1 MKWREIGPNLRELW
15 HRPAGPMNWKNP
27 IRVFAILGWL
37 VVQVFVLL
45 GWAGWRV
52 FQGLMLLGWAVFRG
66 GQFVLGLPPLL
77 LFFFA
82 GLWYAVWSFVRRPF
96 PSFAEAPILALVQY
110 HTPDVFT
117 TMLVWYYLSPLVAV
131 MLCGVISVTVWKVW
145 LEGRRRDF
153 APFAKLPP
161 WPLSADQETPAIVIG
176 EVHHPIEAREIFSPS
191 WLTIPERGL
200 YTGVAIFGA
209 VGSGKTS
216 ACMNPFARQLLGW
229 QAHNPHMRA
238 AALILEVKGDFCH
251 DIRQILVE
259 AGRGEDYIEIGMN
272 SHSQWNPLSAWWLDS
287 YSLAYTVS
295 SLLNQ
300 LFGKGKE
307 PFWQQA
313 YTNLVRWII
322 ELHRVFPQR
331 WVTLQQV
338 YRCAIEPELFASKI
352 EAAQKLSDDLN
363 TGTIFVE
370 SDALVPQLTHLEQWN
385 WTRTPGRQQHQAVH
399 TRPLKAKLEELNIT
413 HEIVWQAG
421 PGKDTR
427 ERVEAINRWFVHDWQ
442 NLDNKI
448 KSSIVEGVSVFLSMF
463 DMPDVARVFCPAAPY
478 TTDDPQAIIL
488 QAQIKRLKA
497 EKEAAAAK
505 AAEPQPQ
512 PEAEPQPEGEAEAE
526 ARSRPEAEPQPEG
539 EPEAEAAEPVKA
551 AQPEAEPQPEGEA
564 EAEAAE
570 PQPQP
575 ETDDKTPK
583 AAEIRYTWGGQPKT
597 RAAEPEPV
605 KAAQPEP
612 EPETKPDDKT
622 TQEAKPKPDKAKEA
636 PWIITEAETDD
647 KTPQTPDPSTESNQP
662 PTQEEAAITRHL
674 PPIYQLIEQGK
685 VLALNM
691 PAGINPALSRA
702 VGVMLKNAWLQAL
715 LMRPAQM
722 KANPGS
728 YFRPAVFICDEYQ
741 AFASVGEEDPS
752 GDEKSFALTRQC
764 RCIPIVATQS
774 ISSLRAVLGSSE
786 AWRSLLQTLR
796 TRIFLSLSD
805 DASAKIASELCGQV
819 AKIKES
825 YTISETSKRS
835 EVSPLSGRAGGG
847 GGSMGATKSFREQR
861 EAVFHPRDFALLSN
875 CQAICL
881 PYDGAQS
888 LEPRRVYLKPHYLPA
903 EHSYWR
909 AKEAGKI

>member
-1 MKWREIGPNLRELW
+1 MKWREIGSYLTELW

-27 IRVFAILGWL
+27 IRVFAVAGWL
-37 VVQVFVLL
+37 VLQGLVLL

-52 FQGLMLLGWAVFRG
+52 FQGLMLLGWAVFRA
-66 GQFVLGLPPLL
+66 GQFVVALPALV

-96 PSFAEAPILALVQY
+96 PSLDENPLLALVNY
-110 HTPDVFT
+110 HTPNFFDW
-117 TMLVWYYLSPLVAV
+117 LVLWYYVSPFVAV
-131 MLCGVISVTVWKVW
+131 MLSGLIAVTVWKVW

-161 WPLSADQETPAIVIG
+161 WPLDPKQKAPAIVIG
-176 EVHHPIEAREIFSPS
+176 EVHHPVEAREIFSPS

-229 QAHNPHMRA
+229 QAGSPQMRA
-238 AALILEVKGDFCH
+238 AALVLEVKGDFCH
-251 DIRQILVE
+251 DIRQILVD
-259 AGRGEDYIEIGMN
+259 AGRGQDYIELGMDAR
-272 SHSQWNPLSAWWLDS
+272 SQWNPLSAWWLDS

-322 ELHRVFPQR
+322 ELHRVFPER

-338 YRCAIEPELFASKI
+338 YRCAIDPELFAAKI
-352 EAAQKLSDDLN
+352 EEAEKLSDDLN
-363 TGTIFVE
+363 TGTVFVS
-370 SDALVPQLTHLEQWN
+370 SDLVGSNKMALAEWVWERAGNPKEQ
-385 WTRTPGRQQHQAVH
+385 QAVYS
-399 TRPLKAKLEELNIT
+399 RALKEKLDKLKIT
-413 HEIVWQAG
+413 YEIVWEPG
-421 PGKDTR
+421 PGEDTR
-427 ERVEAINRWFVHDWQ
+427 ERVEAVKRWFVLDWQ
-442 NLDNKI
+442 TLDNKI
-448 KSSIVEGVSVFLSMF
+448 KSSIVEGVSVFLAMF
-463 DMPDVARVFCPAAPY
+463 DMPDVAKVFCPAAPHI
-478 TTDDPQAIIL
+478 TDDPQAIIL

-497 EKEAAAAK
+497 EKDAAADKAGAAK
-505 AAEPQPQ
+505 PDADEAGAENAGAKKPQ
-512 PEAEPQPEGEAEAE
+512 
-526 ARSRPEAEPQPEG
+526 
-539 EPEAEAAEPVKA
+539 
-551 AQPEAEPQPEGEA
+551 
-564 EAEAAE
+564 
-570 PQPQP
+570 
-575 ETDDKTPK
+575 
-583 AAEIRYTWGGQPKT
+583 AAEIRYTCEGVTKKAQKPKT
-597 RAAEPEPV
+597 AKKPEPV
-605 KAAQPEP
+605 KAAWVVTEA
-612 EPETKPDDKT
+612 EPDDKT
-622 TQEAKPKPDKAKEA
+622 
-636 PWIITEAETDD
+636 
-647 KTPQTPDPSTESNQP
+647 PDPAAESDQAEGTAP
-662 PTQEEAAITRHL
+662 ISRHL
-674 PPIYQLIEQGK
+674 PPIYELIEQGK

-691 PAGINPALSRA
+691 TAGINPALARA

-715 LMRPAQM
+715 LMRPAKM

-741 AFASVGEEDPS
+741 AFASVGEDDPS

-881 PYDGAQS
+881 PYDEAQS

-909 AKEAGKI
+909 AKEVGQI

>member
-1 MKWREIGPNLRELW
+1 M
-15 HRPAGPMNWKNP
+15 
-27 IRVFAILGWL
+27 
-37 VVQVFVLL
+37 
-45 GWAGWRV
+45 
-52 FQGLMLLGWAVFRG
+52 
-66 GQFVLGLPPLL
+66 
-77 LFFFA
+77 
-82 GLWYAVWSFVRRPF
+82 WSFVQRPF
-96 PSFAEAPILALVQY
+96 PSLDENPVLALVHY
-110 HTPDVFT
+110 HTPNFFDW
-117 TMLVWYYLSPLVAV
+117 LVLWYYVSPFVAV
-131 MLCGVISVTVWKVW
+131 MLSGLITVTVWKVW

-161 WPLSADQETPAIVIG
+161 WPLDPKQKAPAIVIG
-176 EVHHPIEAREIFSPS
+176 EVHHPVEAREIFSPS

-229 QAHNPHMRA
+229 QAGDPQMRA
-238 AALILEVKGDFCH
+238 AALVLEVKGDFCH

-259 AGRGEDYIEIGMN
+259 SGRGQDYIELGMDAR
-272 SHSQWNPLSAWWLDS
+272 SQWNPLSAWWLDS

-322 ELHRVFPQR
+322 ELHRVFPER

-338 YRCAIEPELFASKI
+338 YRCAIDPELFAAKI
-352 EAAQKLSDDLN
+352 EEAEKLSDDLN
-363 TGTIFVE
+363 QGTVFVS
-370 SDALVPQLTHLEQWN
+370 SDLVGSNKMALAEWVWERAGDPKEQ
-385 WTRTPGRQQHQAVH
+385 QAVYSR
-399 TRPLKAKLEELNIT
+399 TLKEKLDKLKIT
-413 HEIVWQAG
+413 NRIVWEPG
-421 PGKDTR
+421 PGEDTR
-427 ERVEAINRWFVHDWQ
+427 ERVEAVKRWFVHDWQ
-442 NLDNKI
+442 TLDNKI
-448 KSSIVEGVSVFLSMF
+448 KSSIVEGVSVFLAMF
-463 DMPDVARVFCPAAPY
+463 DMPDVAKVFCPAAPHIP
-478 TTDDPQAIIL
+478 DDPQAIIL
-488 QAQIKRLKA
+488 QAQLKRLKA
-497 EKEAAAAK
+497 EKDAAAAK
-505 AAEPQPQ
+505 AGAKK
-512 PEAEPQPEGEAEAE
+512 AGADMAD
-526 ARSRPEAEPQPEG
+526 
-539 EPEAEAAEPVKA
+539 AAKA
-551 AQPEAEPQPEGEA
+551 G
-564 EAEAAE
+564 
-570 PQPQP
+570 
-575 ETDDKTPK
+575 TKKPK
-583 AAEIRYTWGGQPKT
+583 AAEIKYTWGGAAKEAQKPK
-597 RAAEPEPV
+597 APKKPEPE

-612 EPETKPDDKT
+612 EPE
-622 TQEAKPKPDKAKEA
+622 KAAQPEPEPYHK
-636 PWIITEAETDD
+636 
-647 KTPQTPDPSTESNQP
+647 TPDPAAESNQAATSIP
-662 PTQEEAAITRHL
+662 PATGGAAPISQHL
-674 PPIYQLIEQGK
+674 PPLFELIEQGK

-691 PAGINPALSRA
+691 PAGINPALARA

-715 LMRPAQM
+715 LMRPAKM
-722 KANPGS
+722 KQTPGR

-741 AFASVGEEDPS
+741 AFASVGEDDPS

-888 LEPRRVYLKPHYLPA
+888 LEPRRIYLKPHYLPA

-909 AKEAGKI
+909 AKEAGQI

>member
-1 MKWREIGPNLRELW
+1 
-15 HRPAGPMNWKNP
+15 MNWKNP
-27 IRVFAILGWL
+27 IRVFAVLGWL
-37 VVQVFVLL
+37 VVQGFVLL
-45 GWAGWRV
+45 GWAGWGV
-52 FQGLMLLGWAVFRG
+52 FQGLMLLGWTVFRVV
-66 GQFVLGLPPLL
+66 QFVVALPALL
-77 LFFFA
+77 LFFF
-82 GLWYAVWSFVRRPF
+82 GGVWYAVWSFVRRPF
-96 PSFAEAPILALVQY
+96 PSLDEHPILALVQY
-110 HTPDVFT
+110 HTPDFFT
-117 TMLVWYYLSPLVAV
+117 AMVLWYYLTPFVAV

-161 WPLSADQETPAIVIG
+161 WPLSADQKAPAIVIG

-229 QAHNPHMRA
+229 QAGNPHLRA
-238 AALILEVKGDFCH
+238 AALVLEVKGDFCH

-259 AGRGEDYIEIGMN
+259 AGRGQDYIEIGMD
-272 SHSQWNPLSAWWLDS
+272 SRSQWNPLSAWWLDS

-322 ELHRVFPQR
+322 ELHRVFPDR

-338 YRCAIEPELFASKI
+338 YRCAIDPELFAAKI
-352 EAAQKLSDDLN
+352 EAAEKLSDDLN
-363 TGTIFVE
+363 TGTIFVPRKVLQ
-370 SDALVPQLTHLEQWN
+370 AQLTHLAEWD
-385 WTRTPGRQQHQAVH
+385 WTPTPGGQQQQAVH
-399 TRPLKAKLEELNIT
+399 TRPLEAKLEQLKIT
-413 HEIVWQAG
+413 HEIVWESG
-421 PGKDTR
+421 PGEDTR
-427 ERVEAINRWFVHDWQ
+427 ERVEAVKRWFVHDWQ
-442 NLDNKI
+442 ALDNKI

-463 DMPDVARVFCPAAPY
+463 DMPDVAKVFCPAAPHI
-478 TTDDPQAIIL
+478 TDDPQAIIL
-488 QAQIKRLKA
+488 QAHIKRVKA
-497 EKEAAAAK
+497 EKDAAAEKAG
-505 AAEPQPQ
+505 AAEKAE
-512 PEAEPQPEGEAEAE
+512 PEAVNKTRHSRSQSRRHS
-526 ARSRPEAEPQPEG
+526 RSRPN
-539 EPEAEAAEPVKA
+539 
-551 AQPEAEPQPEGEA
+551 
-564 EAEAAE
+564 
-570 PQPQP
+570 
-575 ETDDKTPK
+575 DKTPQ
-583 AAEIRYTWGGQPKT
+583 AAQ
-597 RAAEPEPV
+597 PEPV
-605 KAAQPEP
+605 KAAEAAWVMT
-612 EPETKPDDKT
+612 EAKPDDK
-622 TQEAKPKPDKAKEA
+622 
-636 PWIITEAETDD
+636 
-647 KTPQTPDPSTESNQP
+647 TPDPSTESNQA
-662 PTQEEAAITRHL
+662 PTEEGAAITRHL
-674 PPIYQLIEQGK
+674 PPIYELIEQGK

-691 PAGINPALSRA
+691 PAGLNPALSRA

-715 LMRPAQM
+715 LMRPAKM

-741 AFASVGEEDPS
+741 AFASVGEDDPS

-909 AKEAGKI
+909 AKEAGQI

>member
-1 MKWREIGPNLRELW
+1 MRWREIGPYLRELW
-15 HRPAGPMNWKNP
+15 QRPAGPMNWKNP
-27 IRVFAILGWL
+27 IRVFAVAGWL
-37 VVQVFVLL
+37 VVQGFVLL
-45 GWAGWRV
+45 GRAWFRLFQGFLLLAWAGFRV
-52 FQGLMLLGWAVFRG
+52 
-66 GQFVLGLPPLL
+66 GQFVAGLPPLL

-82 GLWYAVWSFVRRPF
+82 AVGWAGWSFVHRPF
-96 PSFAEAPILALVQY
+96 PPLDEHPILVLVEY
-110 HTPDVFT
+110 HTPNFFDALV
-117 TMLVWYYLSPLVAV
+117 VWYYVTPFAVV
-131 MLCGVISVTVWKVW
+131 MLTGFISVTIWRVW
-145 LEGRRRDF
+145 LEGRRSDF
-153 APFAKLPP
+153 ASFSKLPP
-161 WPLSADQETPAIVIG
+161 WPLDPKQKAPAIVIG
-176 EVHHPIEAREIFSPS
+176 EVHHPVEAREVFNPS

-229 QAHNPHMRA
+229 QAGSEQKRA
-238 AALILEVKGDFCH
+238 AALVLEVKGDFCH

-259 AGRGEDYIEIGMN
+259 AGRGQDYIELGMDAR
-272 SHSQWNPLSAWWLDS
+272 SQWNPLSAWWLDS

-322 ELHRVFPQR
+322 ELHRVFPER

-338 YRCAIEPELFASKI
+338 YRCAIDPELFAAKI
-352 EAAQKLSDDLN
+352 EEAEKLSDDLN
-363 TGTIFVE
+363 TGTVFV
-370 SDALVPQLTHLEQWN
+370 AQNIYKPQLINLAEWN
-385 WTRTPGRQQHQAVH
+385 WTNAPETKELKTIY
-399 TRPLKAKLEELNIT
+399 TRPLKEKLDALKIA
-413 HEIVWQAG
+413 HEIVWEPG
-421 PGKDTR
+421 PGEDTR
-427 ERVEAINRWFVHDWQ
+427 ERVEAVKRWFVHDWQ
-442 NLDNKI
+442 TLDNKI
-448 KSSIVEGVSVFLSMF
+448 RSSIVEGVSVFLAMF
-463 DMPDVARVFCPAAPY
+463 DMPDVAKVFCPVAPHIS
-478 TTDDPQAIIL
+478 DDPQAIIL
-488 QAQIKRLKA
+488 QAAIKRAKA
-497 EKEAAAAK
+497 EKDAK
-505 AAEPQPQ
+505 EPKQPE
-512 PEAEPQPEGEAEAE
+512 PEAEP
-526 ARSRPEAEPQPEG
+526 
-539 EPEAEAAEPVKA
+539 EPE
-551 AQPEAEPQPEGEA
+551 
-564 EAEAAE
+564 
-570 PQPQP
+570 
-575 ETDDKTPK
+575 
-583 AAEIRYTWGGQPKT
+583 
-597 RAAEPEPV
+597 
-605 KAAQPEP
+605 AQPEP
-612 EPETKPDDKT
+612 E
-622 TQEAKPKPDKAKEA
+622 AKPEPEPEAAPDGN
-636 PWIITEAETDD
+636 
-647 KTPQTPDPSTESNQP
+647 TPDPAPWELVQAVIETDSDQAA
-662 PTQEEAAITRHL
+662 AAIPPDTKQTAPITQHL
-674 PPIYQLIEQGK
+674 PPLFKLIEQGK

-691 PAGINPALSRA
+691 PAGINPALARA

-715 LMRPAQM
+715 LMRPAEM
-722 KANPGS
+722 KHSPGR

-741 AFASVGEEDPS
+741 AFASVGEDDPS

-861 EAVFHPRDFALLSN
+861 EAVFHPREFALLSN

-909 AKEAGKI
+909 AKEAGQI

>member
-27 IRVFAILGWL
+27 IRVFAVAGWL
-37 VVQVFVLL
+37 VVQGFVLL
-45 GWAGWRV
+45 GWAGFRV
-52 FQGLMLLGWAVFRG
+52 FQGFLLLGWVVFRA

-82 GLWYAVWSFVRRPF
+82 GVGWAAWSFVHRPF
-96 PSFAEAPILALVQY
+96 PSLDENPVLALVNY
-110 HTPDVFT
+110 HTPNFFDALV
-117 TMLVWYYLSPLVAV
+117 VWYYVTPFAVV
-131 MLCGVISVTVWKVW
+131 MLTGFISVTIWKVW

-153 APFAKLPP
+153 APFSKLPP
-161 WPLSADQETPAIVIG
+161 WPLDPKQKAPAIVIG
-176 EVHHPIEAREIFSPS
+176 EVHHPVEAREIFSPA

-229 QAHNPHMRA
+229 QADDEQKRA
-238 AALILEVKGDFCH
+238 AALVLEVKGDFCH

-259 AGRGEDYIEIGMN
+259 AGRGQDYIELGMDARA
-272 SHSQWNPLSAWWLDS
+272 QWNPLSAWWLDS

-322 ELHRVFPQR
+322 ELHRVFPER

-338 YRCAIEPELFASKI
+338 YRCAIDPELFAAKI
-352 EAAQKLSDDLN
+352 EAAEKLSDDLN
-363 TGTIFVE
+363 TGTVFVKE
-370 SDALVPQLTHLEQWN
+370 NVLQAQNINLAEWNWVDALDTKDDVQT
-385 WTRTPGRQQHQAVH
+385 VY
-399 TRPLKAKLEELNIT
+399 TRPLKEKLDKLKIA
-413 HEIVWQAG
+413 HRIVWEPG
-421 PGKDTR
+421 PGEDTR
-427 ERVEAINRWFVHDWQ
+427 ERVEAVKRWFVHDWQ
-442 NLDNKI
+442 TLDNKI
-448 KSSIVEGVSVFLSMF
+448 KSSIVEGVSVFLAMF
-463 DMPDVARVFCPAAPY
+463 DMPDVAKVFCPAAPHIS
-478 TTDDPQAIIL
+478 DDPQAIIL
-488 QAQIKRLKA
+488 QAAIKRAKA
-497 EKEAAAAK
+497 EKDAK
-505 AAEPQPQ
+505 EPKQ
-512 PEAEPQPEGEAEAE
+512 PEASKPNA
-526 ARSRPEAEPQPEG
+526 
-539 EPEAEAAEPVKA
+539 K
-551 AQPEAEPQPEGEA
+551 
-564 EAEAAE
+564 
-570 PQPQP
+570 
-575 ETDDKTPK
+575 KPK
-583 AAEIRYTWGGQPKT
+583 AAAEIVYTWGGKPKAT
-597 RAAEPEPV
+597 KKPEAAATEPETAEPETAK
-605 KAAQPEP
+605 KAEAQWI
-612 EPETKPDDKT
+612 K
-622 TQEAKPKPDKAKEA
+622 QEK
-636 PWIITEAETDD
+636 
-647 KTPQTPDPSTESNQP
+647 TPDPETETNQAP
-662 PTQEEAAITRHL
+662 ITPTATGGTAPITQHL
-674 PPIYQLIEQGK
+674 PPLFELIEQGK

-691 PAGINPALSRA
+691 PAGINPALARA

-715 LMRPAQM
+715 LMRPAKM
-722 KANPGS
+722 KATPGR

-909 AKEAGKI
+909 AKEAGQI

>member
-1 MKWREIGPNLRELW
+1 M
-15 HRPAGPMNWKNP
+15 
-27 IRVFAILGWL
+27 
-37 VVQVFVLL
+37 
-45 GWAGWRV
+45 
-52 FQGLMLLGWAVFRG
+52 
-66 GQFVLGLPPLL
+66 
-77 LFFFA
+77 
-82 GLWYAVWSFVRRPF
+82 WYAVWSFVRRPF
-96 PSFAEAPILALVQY
+96 PSLDEHPILALVQY
-110 HTPDVFT
+110 HTPDFFSFMV
-117 TMLVWYYLSPLVAV
+117 LWYYLSPFVAV
-131 MLCGVISVTVWKVW
+131 MLCGLISVTVWKVW

-161 WPLSADQETPAIVIG
+161 WPLSADQKAPAIVIG
-176 EVHHPIEAREIFSPS
+176 EVHHPVEAREIFSPS

-229 QAHNPHMRA
+229 QAGNPHLRA
-238 AALILEVKGDFCH
+238 AALVLEVKGDFCH

-259 AGRGEDYIEIGMN
+259 AGRGQDYIEIGMD
-272 SHSQWNPLSAWWLDS
+272 SRSQWNPLSAWWLDS

-322 ELHRVFPQR
+322 ELHRVFPER

-338 YRCAIEPELFASKI
+338 YRCAIDPELFAAKI
-352 EAAQKLSDDLN
+352 EAAEKLSDDLN
-363 TGTIFVE
+363 TGTIFVKA
-370 SDALVPQLTHLEQWN
+370 DALAPQIGQLAQWD
-385 WTRTPGRQQHQAVH
+385 WTPTPGGQQQQAVH
-399 TRPLKAKLEELNIT
+399 TRPLKAKLEELKIT
-413 HEIVWQAG
+413 HEIVWESG
-421 PGKDTR
+421 PGEDTR
-427 ERVEAINRWFVHDWQ
+427 ERVEAVKRWFVHDWQ
-442 NLDNKI
+442 ALDNKI
-448 KSSIVEGVSVFLSMF
+448 KSSIVEGVSVFLAMF
-463 DMPDVARVFCPAAPY
+463 DMPDVAKVFCPAAPHI
-478 TTDDPQAIIL
+478 TDDPQAIIL
-488 QAQIKRLKA
+488 QAQLKRLEAEKDAAAEKASAAEKA
-497 EKEAAAAK
+497 E
-505 AAEPQPQ
+505 
-512 PEAEPQPEGEAEAE
+512 PEAEP
-526 ARSRPEAEPQPEG
+526 
-539 EPEAEAAEPVKA
+539 
-551 AQPEAEPQPEGEA
+551 
-564 EAEAAE
+564 
-570 PQPQP
+570 
-575 ETDDKTPK
+575 DDKTPQ
-583 AAEIRYTWGGQPKT
+583 T
-597 RAAEPEPV
+597 AEPEPV
-605 KAAQPEP
+605 KAAEAAWVVT
-612 EPETKPDDKT
+612 EAEPDDK
-622 TQEAKPKPDKAKEA
+622 
-636 PWIITEAETDD
+636 
-647 KTPQTPDPSTESNQP
+647 TPDPSTETNQDE
-662 PTQEEAAITRHL
+662 EEAPITRHL
-674 PPIYQLIEQGK
+674 PPIYELIEQGK

-715 LMRPAQM
+715 LMRPAKM

-741 AFASVGEEDPS
+741 AFASVGEDDPS

-861 EAVFHPRDFALLSN
+861 EAVFHPRDFALLGN

-909 AKEAGKI
+909 AKEAGQI

>member
-1 MKWREIGPNLRELW
+1 M
-15 HRPAGPMNWKNP
+15 
-27 IRVFAILGWL
+27 
-37 VVQVFVLL
+37 
-45 GWAGWRV
+45 
-52 FQGLMLLGWAVFRG
+52 
-66 GQFVLGLPPLL
+66 
-77 LFFFA
+77 
-82 GLWYAVWSFVRRPF
+82 WYAVWHFVRRPF
-96 PSFAEAPILALVQY
+96 PSLDEHPILALVQY
-110 HTPDVFT
+110 HTPDFFT
-117 TMLVWYYLSPLVAV
+117 AMLWWYYLSPFVAV

-161 WPLSADQETPAIVIG
+161 WPLSPDQKAPAIVIG
-176 EVHHPIEAREIFSPS
+176 EVHHPVEAREIFSPS

-229 QAHNPHMRA
+229 QAHDPHMRA

-259 AGRGEDYIEIGMN
+259 AGRGEDYIELGLD
-272 SHSQWNPLSAWWLDS
+272 SRSQWNPLSAWWLDS

-322 ELHRVFPQR
+322 ELHRVFPDR

-338 YRCAIEPELFASKI
+338 YRCAIDPELFAAKI
-352 EAAQKLSDDLN
+352 EAAEKLSDDLN
-363 TGTIFVE
+363 TGTVFVKA
-370 SDALVPQLTHLEQWN
+370 DALAPQIGQLAQWD
-385 WTRTPGRQQHQAVH
+385 WTPTPGGQQQQHVY
-399 TRPLKAKLEELNIT
+399 TRPLKAKLDENKIEHQIAWK
-413 HEIVWQAG
+413 HG
-421 PGKDTR
+421 PGEDTR
-427 ERVEAINRWFVHDWQ
+427 ERVAAIKRWFVHDWQ
-442 NLDNKI
+442 ALDNKI

-463 DMPDVARVFCPAAPY
+463 DMPDVAKVFCPAAPAI
-478 TTDDPQAIIL
+478 TDDPQAIIL
-488 QAQIKRLKA
+488 QAQIKRVQA
-497 EKEAAAAK
+497 EKDAAAEK
-505 AAEPQPQ
+505 AGAA
-512 PEAEPQPEGEAEAE
+512 EAEP
-526 ARSRPEAEPQPEG
+526 EP
-539 EPEAEAAEPVKA
+539 
-551 AQPEAEPQPEGEA
+551 
-564 EAEAAE
+564 
-570 PQPQP
+570 
-575 ETDDKTPK
+575 DDKTPQ
-583 AAEIRYTWGGQPKT
+583 AAEIRYTWGGEPKARKKPKT
-597 RAAEPEPV
+597 AKKPETVKAAKPEPV

-612 EPETKPDDKT
+612 VKAAQPEPVKAAEAAWVVTEAEPDDK
-622 TQEAKPKPDKAKEA
+622 
-636 PWIITEAETDD
+636 
-647 KTPQTPDPSTESNQP
+647 TPDPSTESNQA
-662 PTQEEAAITRHL
+662 PTQEEAPITRHL
-674 PPIYQLIEQGK
+674 PPIYELIEQGK

-715 LMRPAQM
+715 LMRPAKM

-741 AFASVGEEDPS
+741 AFASVGEDDPS

-861 EAVFHPRDFALLSN
+861 EAVFHPRDFALLGN

-909 AKEAGKI
+909 AKEAGQI

>member
-1 MKWREIGPNLRELW
+1 MKWREVGPYLRELW
-15 HRPAGPMNWKNP
+15 QRPAGPMNWKNP
-27 IRVFAILGWL
+27 IRVFAVLGWL
-37 VVQVFVLL
+37 VVQGFVLL
-45 GWAGWRV
+45 GWVGWGV
-52 FQGLMLLGWAVFRG
+52 FQGLMLLGWTVFRVV
-66 GQFVLGLPPLL
+66 QFVLALPALL

-82 GLWYAVWSFVRRPF
+82 GVWYAVWSFVRRPF
-96 PSFAEAPILALVQY
+96 PSLDEHPILALVQY
-110 HTPDVFT
+110 HTPDFFT
-117 TMLVWYYLSPLVAV
+117 AMLLWYYLSPFVAV

-161 WPLSADQETPAIVIG
+161 WPLSADQKAPAIVIG
-176 EVHHPIEAREIFSPS
+176 EVHHPVEAREIFSPS

-229 QAHNPHMRA
+229 QAGNPHLRA
-238 AALILEVKGDFCH
+238 AALVLEVKGDFCH

-259 AGRGEDYIEIGMN
+259 AGRGQDYIEIGMD
-272 SHSQWNPLSAWWLDS
+272 SRSQWNPLSAWWLDS

-322 ELHRVFPQR
+322 ELHRVFPDR

-338 YRCAIEPELFASKI
+338 YRCAIDPELFAAKI
-352 EAAQKLSDDLN
+352 EAAEKLSDDLN
-363 TGTIFVE
+363 TGTVFIKEDVLE
-370 SDALVPQLTHLEQWN
+370 AQSQHLAEWN
-385 WTRTPGRQQHQAVH
+385 WTVAPGGQDHQAAY
-399 TRPLKAKLEELNIT
+399 TRPMKEKLEELKIT
-413 HEIVWQAG
+413 HEIVWESG
-421 PGKDTR
+421 PGEDTR
-427 ERVEAINRWFVHDWQ
+427 ERVEAVKRWFVHDWQ
-442 NLDNKI
+442 ALDNKI

-463 DMPDVARVFCPAAPY
+463 DMPDVAKVFCPAAPHI
-478 TTDDPQAIIL
+478 TDDPQAIIL
-488 QAQIKRLKA
+488 QAQLKRLKA
-497 EKEAAAAK
+497 EKDAAAEKAGAAEK
-505 AAEPQPQ
+505 AAE
-512 PEAEPQPEGEAEAE
+512 
-526 ARSRPEAEPQPEG
+526 
-539 EPEAEAAEPVKA
+539 AAWVV
-551 AQPEAEPQPEGEA
+551 
-564 EAEAAE
+564 
-570 PQPQP
+570 
-575 ETDDKTPK
+575 T
-583 AAEIRYTWGGQPKT
+583 
-597 RAAEPEPV
+597 EPEP
-605 KAAQPEP
+605 
-612 EPETKPDDKT
+612 DDN
-622 TQEAKPKPDKAKEA
+622 
-636 PWIITEAETDD
+636 
-647 KTPQTPDPSTESNQP
+647 TPDPSTESNQA
-662 PTQEEAAITRHL
+662 PTEEASVTRHL
-674 PPIYQLIEQGK
+674 PPIYELIEQGK

-715 LMRPAQM
+715 LMRPAKM

-741 AFASVGEEDPS
+741 AFASVGEDDPS

-861 EAVFHPRDFALLSN
+861 EAVFHPRDFALLGN

-909 AKEAGKI
+909 AKEAGQI

>member
-1 MKWREIGPNLRELW
+1 
-15 HRPAGPMNWKNP
+15 
-27 IRVFAILGWL
+27 
-37 VVQVFVLL
+37 
-45 GWAGWRV
+45 
-52 FQGLMLLGWAVFRG
+52 MLLGWTVFRVV
-66 GQFVLGLPPLL
+66 QFVVQLPPLL
-77 LFFFA
+77 LFFF
-82 GLWYAVWSFVRRPF
+82 GGVWYAVWRFVRRPF
-96 PSFAEAPILALVQY
+96 PPLDEHPILALVQF
-110 HTPDVFT
+110 HTPDFFT
-117 TMLVWYYLSPLVAV
+117 ALLVWYYLSPFVAV
-131 MLCGVISVTVWKVW
+131 MLAGVISVTVWKVW

-161 WPLSADQETPAIVIG
+161 WPLSADQKAPAIVVG

-229 QAHNPHMRA
+229 QAHNPKTRA
-238 AALILEVKGDFCH
+238 AALVLEVKGDFCH
-251 DIRQILVE
+251 DIRQILVQ
-259 AGRGEDYIEIGMN
+259 AGRGEDYIEIGMD
-272 SHSQWNPLSAWWLDS
+272 SRSQWNPLSAWWLDS

-322 ELHRVFPQR
+322 ELHRVFPDR

-338 YRCAIEPELFASKI
+338 YRCAIDPQRFAAKI
-352 EAAQKLSDDLN
+352 EAAEKLSDDLN
-363 TGTIFVE
+363 TGTVFVTE
-370 SDALVPQLTHLEQWN
+370 DVLEAQLTHLEQWD
-385 WTRTPGRQQHQAVH
+385 WTLVPGGQHQQAVY
-399 TRPLKAKLEELNIT
+399 TRPLKAKLAEHKIA
-413 HEIVWQAG
+413 HEIAWKHG
-421 PGKDTR
+421 PGNDTR
-427 ERVEAINRWFVHDWQ
+427 ERVEAIKRWFVHDWQ
-442 NLDNKI
+442 ALDNKI

-463 DMPDVARVFCPAAPY
+463 DMPDVAKVFCPAAPAI
-478 TTDDPQAIIL
+478 TDDPQAIIL
-488 QAQIKRLKA
+488 QAQIKRVKA

-505 AAEPQPQ
+505 AAEPEPE
-512 PEAEPQPEGEAEAE
+512 PEAEPQPEPE
-526 ARSRPEAEPQPEG
+526 PEAEPQPE
-539 EPEAEAAEPVKA
+539 AEA
-551 AQPEAEPQPEGEA
+551 EAEPQPE
-564 EAEAAE
+564 AEAAAETAEPEPE
-570 PQPQP
+570 PQP
-575 ETDDKTPK
+575 DDKTPQ
-583 AAEIRYTWGGQPKT
+583 AAEIRYTWGGDPKT
-597 RAAEPEPV
+597 AKKPETAAEAADDKPPQEAEPEQV
-605 KAAQPEP
+605 KA
-612 EPETKPDDKT
+612 T
-622 TQEAKPKPDKAKEA
+622 EA
-636 PWIITEAETDD
+636 PWTVIDAEPDDEAA
-647 KTPQTPDPSTESNQP
+647 DPSTDSNP
-662 PTQEEAAITRHL
+662 RPILEEAAITRHL

-691 PAGINPALSRA
+691 PAGLNPALSRA

-715 LMRPAQM
+715 LMRPAKM

-881 PYDGAQS
+881 PYDGQQS

-909 AKEAGKI
+909 AKEAGQI

>member
-1 MKWREIGPNLRELW
+1 MKWREVGPYLKELW
-15 HRPAGPMNWKNP
+15 QRPAGPMNWKNP
-27 IRVFAILGWL
+27 IRVFAVAGWL
-37 VVQVFVLL
+37 VVQGFVLL

-52 FQGLMLLGWAVFRG
+52 FQGLMLLGWTVFRVV
-66 GQFVLGLPPLL
+66 QFVAGLPPLL
-77 LFFFA
+77 LFFF
-82 GLWYAVWSFVRRPF
+82 GGVWYAVWSFVRRPF
-96 PSFAEAPILALVQY
+96 PSLDEHPILALVQY
-110 HTPDVFT
+110 HTPDFFT
-117 TMLVWYYLSPLVAV
+117 AMVLWYYLSPFVAV
-131 MLCGVISVTVWKVW
+131 MLCGLISVTVWKVW

-161 WPLSADQETPAIVIG
+161 WPLDPQQKTPAIVIG
-176 EVHHPIEAREIFSPS
+176 EVHHPVEAREIFSPS

-229 QAHNPHMRA
+229 QAGNPHMQA
-238 AALILEVKGDFCH
+238 AALVLEVKGDFCH
-251 DIRQILVE
+251 DIRQILIE
-259 AGRGEDYIEIGMN
+259 AGRGQDYIELGMDAPA
-272 SHSQWNPLSAWWLDS
+272 QWNPLSAWWLDS

-338 YRCAIEPELFASKI
+338 YRCAIDPELFAAKI
-352 EAAQKLSDDLN
+352 EAAEKLSDDLN
-363 TGTIFVE
+363 TGTVFVKE
-370 SDALVPQLTHLEQWN
+370 DVLEAQSEHLCEWN
-385 WTRTPGRQQHQAVH
+385 WTVAPGGQDQQAAY
-399 TRPLKAKLEELNIT
+399 TRPMKAKLDEHKIA
-413 HEIVWQAG
+413 HEIAWESG
-421 PGKDTR
+421 PGEDTR
-427 ERVEAINRWFVHDWQ
+427 ERVEAIKRWFVHDWLT
-442 NLDNKI
+442 LDNKI
-448 KSSIVEGVSVFLSMF
+448 KSSIVEGVSVFLAMF
-463 DMPDVARVFCPAAPY
+463 DMPDVAKVFCPAAPHIS
-478 TTDDPQAIIL
+478 DDPQAIVL
-488 QAQIKRLKA
+488 QAQLRRLKA
-497 EKEAAAAK
+497 EKD
-505 AAEPQPQ
+505 
-512 PEAEPQPEGEAEAE
+512 
-526 ARSRPEAEPQPEG
+526 
-539 EPEAEAAEPVKA
+539 
-551 AQPEAEPQPEGEA
+551 A
-564 EAEAAE
+564 EAEAAAEATE
-570 PQPQP
+570 PADAD
-575 ETDDKTPK
+575 E
-583 AAEIRYTWGGQPKT
+583 AAAVAADAQKRQAGEIRYTWGGPAKQPQN
-597 RAAEPEPV
+597 PQPV
-605 KAAQPEP
+605 KAAEPQPVKPGEAP
-612 EPETKPDDKT
+612 WVVTEPDDKT
-622 TQEAKPKPDKAKEA
+622 
-636 PWIITEAETDD
+636 
-647 KTPQTPDPSTESNQP
+647 PDPADESNQAP
-662 PTQEEAAITRHL
+662 AGDTAPITRHL
-674 PPIYQLIEQGK
+674 PSLFELIEQGK

-715 LMRPAQM
+715 LMRPAKM
-722 KANPGS
+722 KANPGG

-741 AFASVGEEDPS
+741 AFASVGEDDPS

-909 AKEAGKI
+909 AKEAGQI

>member
-1 MKWREIGPNLRELW
+1 MMPWREIGPYLRELW

-27 IRVFAILGWL
+27 IRVFAVLGWL
-37 VVQVFVLL
+37 VVQGFVLL
-45 GWAGWRV
+45 GWAGFRV
-52 FQGLMLLGWAVFRG
+52 FQGFLLLGWVVFRAA
-66 GQFVLGLPPLL
+66 QIVLGLPPLL
-77 LFFFA
+77 LFFLAAVGWA
-82 GLWYAVWSFVRRPF
+82 GWSFVHRPF
-96 PSFAEAPILALVQY
+96 PPLDEHPILVLVEY
-110 HTPDVFT
+110 HTPNFFDALV
-117 TMLVWYYLSPLVAV
+117 VWYYVTPFAVV
-131 MLCGVISVTVWKVW
+131 MLTGFISVSIWRVW
-145 LEGRRRDF
+145 LEGRRSDF
-153 APFAKLPP
+153 APYSKLPP
-161 WPLSADQETPAIVIG
+161 WPLDPEQKAPAIVIG
-176 EVHHPIEAREIFSPS
+176 EVHHPVEAREVFNPA

-229 QAHNPHMRA
+229 QAGDEQKRA
-238 AALILEVKGDFCH
+238 AALVLEVKGDFCH

-259 AGRGEDYIEIGMN
+259 AGRGQDYIELGMDAR
-272 SHSQWNPLSAWWLDS
+272 SQWNPLSAWWLDS

-322 ELHRVFPQR
+322 ELYRVFPER

-338 YRCAIEPELFASKI
+338 YRCAIDPELFAAKI
-352 EAAQKLSDDLN
+352 KEAEKLSDDLN
-363 TGTIFVE
+363 TGTVFVSSE
-370 SDALVPQLTHLEQWN
+370 LVASNKMAVAEWVWKQAAEPK
-385 WTRTPGRQQHQAVH
+385 QQQTVY
-399 TRPLKAKLEELNIT
+399 TRPLKDKLDKLQIA
-413 HEIVWQAG
+413 HEIVWEPG
-421 PGKDTR
+421 PGGDTR
-427 ERVEAINRWFVHDWQ
+427 ERVEAVNRWFVHDWQ
-442 NLDNKI
+442 TLDNKI
-448 KSSIVEGVSVFLSMF
+448 KSSIVEGVSVFLAMF
-463 DMPDVARVFCPAAPY
+463 DMPDVAKVFCPAAPL
-478 TTDDPQAIIL
+478 TSDDPQAIIL
-488 QAQIKRLKA
+488 QAAIKRAKA
-497 EKEAAAAK
+497 EKDAK
-505 AAEPQPQ
+505 KAKQPE
-512 PEAEPQPEGEAEAE
+512 PEAEP
-526 ARSRPEAEPQPEG
+526 
-539 EPEAEAAEPVKA
+539 EPEA
-551 AQPEAEPQPEGEA
+551 QPEPEANEPKA
-564 EAEAAE
+564 S
-570 PQPQP
+570 
-575 ETDDKTPK
+575 KPK
-583 AAEIRYTWGGQPKT
+583 AAAGIVYTWGGQPK
-597 RAAEPEPV
+597 AAEAAASEPD
-605 KAAQPEP
+605 PEP
-612 EPETKPDDKT
+612 EAAPDGN
-622 TQEAKPKPDKAKEA
+622 
-636 PWIITEAETDD
+636 
-647 KTPQTPDPSTESNQP
+647 TPDPAPWELVQP
-662 PTQEEAAITRHL
+662 VIETDSDQAAAATPPLTKQTAPITQHL
-674 PPIYQLIEQGK
+674 PPLFKLIEQGK

-715 LMRPAQM
+715 LMRPAKM
-722 KANPGS
+722 KHSPGQ

-741 AFASVGEEDPS
+741 AFASVGEDDPS

-909 AKEAGKI
+909 AKEAGQI

>member
-1 MKWREIGPNLRELW
+1 MKWREIVPYLRELW

-27 IRVFAILGWL
+27 IRVMAVVGWL
-37 VVQVFVLL
+37 VVQGLVLL
-45 GWAGWRV
+45 GLAGWRV
-52 FQGLMLLGWAVFRG
+52 FQGFMLLGWAVFRA
-66 GQFVLGLPPLL
+66 GQFVVALPALV
-77 LFFFA
+77 LFFFG

-96 PSFAEAPILALVQY
+96 PSLDENPLLALMNY
-110 HTPDVFT
+110 HTPNFFGWVV
-117 TMLVWYYLSPLVAV
+117 LWYYVSPFVVV
-131 MLCGVISVTVWKVW
+131 MLSGLIALTVWKVW

-161 WPLSADQETPAIVIG
+161 WPLDPKQKAPAIVIG
-176 EVHHPIEAREIFSPS
+176 EVHHPVEAREIFSPS
-191 WLTIPERGL
+191 WLSIPERGL

-229 QAHNPHMRA
+229 QAANPQMRA
-238 AALILEVKGDFCH
+238 AALVLEVKGDFCH

-259 AGRGEDYIEIGMN
+259 AGRGQDYIELGMDAR
-272 SHSQWNPLSAWWLDS
+272 SQWNPLSAWWLDS

-322 ELHRVFPQR
+322 ELHRVFPER

-338 YRCAIEPELFASKI
+338 YRCAIDPELFAAKI
-352 EAAQKLSDDLN
+352 EAAEKLSDDLN
-363 TGTIFVE
+363 TGTVFIKEHVLQAQNINLAE
-370 SDALVPQLTHLEQWN
+370 WNWVDALDTKDDV
-385 WTRTPGRQQHQAVH
+385 QAVY
-399 TRPLKAKLEELNIT
+399 TRPMKEKLDKLNIA
-413 HEIVWQAG
+413 HEIVWEPG
-421 PGKDTR
+421 PGQDTR
-427 ERVEAINRWFVHDWQ
+427 ERVEAVKRWFVHDWQ
-442 NLDNKI
+442 TLDNKI
-448 KSSIVEGVSVFLSMF
+448 KSSIVEGVSVFLAMF
-463 DMPDVARVFCPAAPY
+463 DMPDVAKVFCPAAPHIP
-478 TTDDPQAIIL
+478 DDPQAIIL
-488 QAQIKRLKA
+488 QAQLRRLKA
-497 EKEAAAAK
+497 E
-505 AAEPQPQ
+505 QD
-512 PEAEPQPEGEAEAE
+512 AEAE
-526 ARSRPEAEPQPEG
+526 K
-539 EPEAEAAEPVKA
+539 AEAQTADADEA
-551 AQPEAEPQPEGEA
+551 GAQNADANKPQAP
-564 EAEAAE
+564 
-570 PQPQP
+570 
-575 ETDDKTPK
+575 
-583 AAEIRYTWGGQPKT
+583 EIRYTWGGPAKKAQKPEPVKAQKPEPVK
-597 RAAEPEPV
+597 AAEAAWVVVEPEPV
-605 KAAQPEP
+605 KAAEAAWVVA
-612 EPETKPDDKT
+612 EPDDK
-622 TQEAKPKPDKAKEA
+622 
-636 PWIITEAETDD
+636 
-647 KTPQTPDPSTESNQP
+647 TPDPSTESNQAAT
-662 PTQEEAAITRHL
+662 PTHPDTEQTAPITRHL
-674 PPIYQLIEQGK
+674 PPLYDLIEQGK

-691 PAGINPALSRA
+691 PASINPALARA

-715 LMRPAQM
+715 LMRPAKM
-722 KANPGS
+722 KQSPTQ

-741 AFASVGEEDPS
+741 AFASVGEDDPS

-909 AKEAGKI
+909 AKEAGQI

>member
-1 MKWREIGPNLRELW
+1 MKWREIGPHLQELW

-27 IRVFAILGWL
+27 IRVFAVLGWL
-37 VVQVFVLL
+37 VVQGFVLL

-52 FQGLMLLGWAVFRG
+52 FQGFMLLGWTVFRVV
-66 GQFVLGLPPLL
+66 QFVVGLPPLL
-77 LFFFA
+77 LFFFG

-96 PSFAEAPILALVQY
+96 PSFDEHPILALVQY

-117 TMLVWYYLSPLVAV
+117 TMLVWYYLSPFVVV

-161 WPLSADQETPAIVIG
+161 WPLSADQQAPAIVIG

-229 QAHNPHMRA
+229 QAGNPHMRA
-238 AALILEVKGDFCH
+238 AALVLEVKGDFCH

-259 AGRGEDYIEIGMN
+259 AGRGEDYIELGMD
-272 SHSQWNPLSAWWLDS
+272 SRSQWNPLSAWWLDS
-287 YSLAYTVS
+287 YSLAYTIS

-322 ELHRVFPQR
+322 ELHRVFPDR

-338 YRCAIEPELFASKI
+338 YRCAIDPDLFASKI

-363 TGTIFVE
+363 TGTIFVKT
-370 SDALVPQLTHLEQWN
+370 DALTPQLGQLAQWD
-385 WTRTPGRQQHQAVH
+385 WTPTPGGQQQQAVH
-399 TRPLKAKLEELNIT
+399 TRPLKAKLEELKIT
-413 HEIVWQAG
+413 HEIVWQSG

-463 DMPDVARVFCPAAPY
+463 DMPDVARVFCPPAPH

-497 EKEAAAAK
+497 EA
-505 AAEPQPQ
+505 AAEPEPE
-512 PEAEPQPEGEAEAE
+512 PEAEPQPEAEAAAE
-526 ARSRPEAEPQPEG
+526 PEPEPEAEPQPEA
-539 EPEAEAAEPVKA
+539 EAAAEAAEAAEP
-551 AQPEAEPQPEGEA
+551 E
-564 EAEAAE
+564 
-570 PQPQP
+570 
-575 ETDDKTPK
+575 
-583 AAEIRYTWGGQPKT
+583 
-597 RAAEPEPV
+597 
-605 KAAQPEP
+605 PEP
-612 EPETKPDDKT
+612 EP
-622 TQEAKPKPDKAKEA
+622 
-636 PWIITEAETDD
+636 DD
-647 KTPQTPDPSTESNQP
+647 KTPQAAEIKYTWGGEPEARKNPKTPKKPETVKAAEPEQVKAKEAAWIVTEAQPEDKTPHTSDPSTESNQP
-662 PTQEEAAITRHL
+662 PTQEEAPITRHL

-715 LMRPAQM
+715 LMRPAKM

-909 AKEAGKI
+909 ANYAGQI

>member
-1 MKWREIGPNLRELW
+1 MMTWREIGPYLRELW

-27 IRVFAILGWL
+27 IRVLAVAGWL
-37 VVQVFVLL
+37 VFQGFVLL
-45 GWAGWRV
+45 GWAGWLV
-52 FQGLMLLGWAVFRG
+52 FQGFVLLGWAGWLVFQGFVLLGWAVLRG
-66 GQFVLGLPPLL
+66 GRFVAGLPAPV

-96 PSFAEAPILALVQY
+96 PSLDENPLLALMNY
-110 HTPDVFT
+110 HTPNFFSWVV
-117 TMLVWYYLSPLVAV
+117 LWYYVSPFVVV
-131 MLCGVISVTVWKVW
+131 MLSGLIAVTVWKVW

-161 WPLSADQETPAIVIG
+161 WPLDPKQKAPAIVIG
-176 EVHHPIEAREIFSPS
+176 EVHHPVEAREIFSPS

-229 QAHNPHMRA
+229 QAANQQLRA
-238 AALILEVKGDFCH
+238 AALVLEVKGDFCH

-259 AGRGEDYIEIGMN
+259 AGRGQDYIELGMD
-272 SHSQWNPLSAWWLDS
+272 SRSQWNPLSAWWLDS

-322 ELHRVFPQR
+322 ELHRVFPER

-338 YRCAIEPELFASKI
+338 YRCAIDPELFAAKI
-352 EAAQKLSDDLN
+352 EEAEKLSDDLN
-363 TGTIFVE
+363 TGRVFVS
-370 SDALVPQLTHLEQWN
+370 SDLVGSNKMALAEWVWKQAGNPKEQ
-385 WTRTPGRQQHQAVH
+385 QAVYS
-399 TRPLKAKLEELNIT
+399 RALKEKLDKLKIT
-413 HEIVWQAG
+413 HQIVWEPG
-421 PGKDTR
+421 PGEETR
-427 ERVEAINRWFVHDWQ
+427 ERVEAVKRWFVHDWQ
-442 NLDNKI
+442 TLDNKI
-448 KSSIVEGVSVFLSMF
+448 KSSIVEGVSVFLAMF
-463 DMPDVARVFCPAAPY
+463 DMPDVAKVFCPAAPHIP
-478 TTDDPQAIIL
+478 DDPQAIIL
-488 QAQIKRLKA
+488 QAQLRRIKAAKDAAA
-497 EKEAAAAK
+497 EKADAAK
-505 AAEPQPQ
+505 ADA
-512 PEAEPQPEGEAEAE
+512 
-526 ARSRPEAEPQPEG
+526 
-539 EPEAEAAEPVKA
+539 K
-551 AQPEAEPQPEGEA
+551 
-564 EAEAAE
+564 
-570 PQPQP
+570 
-575 ETDDKTPK
+575 KPK
-583 AAEIRYTWGGQPKT
+583 AAEIKYTWGGAANEAQKPKAEAAAKKEA
-597 RAAEPEPV
+597 AAE
-605 KAAQPEP
+605 
-612 EPETKPDDKT
+612 PDDKT
-622 TQEAKPKPDKAKEA
+622 
-636 PWIITEAETDD
+636 
-647 KTPQTPDPSTESNQP
+647 PDPAAESNQAATSIP
-662 PTQEEAAITRHL
+662 PDTAGAAPITQHL
-674 PPIYQLIEQGK
+674 PPLFELIEQGK

-691 PAGINPALSRA
+691 PAGINPALARA

-715 LMRPAQM
+715 LMRPAKM
-722 KANPGS
+722 KQTPGR

-741 AFASVGEEDPS
+741 AFASVGEDDPS

-825 YTISETSKRS
+825 YTISETSNRS

-909 AKEAGKI
+909 AKEAGQI

>member
-1 MKWREIGPNLRELW
+1 MKWREVGPYLRELW

-27 IRVFAILGWL
+27 IRVFAVLGWL
-37 VVQVFVLL
+37 VVQGFVLL

-52 FQGLMLLGWAVFRG
+52 FQGFMLLGWTVFRVV
-66 GQFVLGLPPLL
+66 QFVVGLPPLL
-77 LFFFA
+77 LFFF
-82 GLWYAVWSFVRRPF
+82 GGVWYAVWSFVRRPF
-96 PSFAEAPILALVQY
+96 PSFDEHPILALVQY

-117 TMLVWYYLSPLVAV
+117 AMLLWYYLSPFVVV

-161 WPLSADQETPAIVIG
+161 WPLSADQKAPAIVIG
-176 EVHHPIEAREIFSPS
+176 EVHHPVEAREIFSPS

-229 QAHNPHMRA
+229 QAGNPHMRA

-259 AGRGEDYIEIGMN
+259 AGRGQDYIELGMD
-272 SHSQWNPLSAWWLDS
+272 SRSQWNPLSAWWLDS

-322 ELHRVFPQR
+322 ELHRVFPER

-338 YRCAIEPELFASKI
+338 YRCAIDPELFADKI
-352 EAAQKLSDDLN
+352 EAAEKLSDDLN
-363 TGTIFVE
+363 TGTVFVKE
-370 SDALVPQLTHLEQWN
+370 DVLEAQSEHLCEWN
-385 WTRTPGRQQHQAVH
+385 WTVAPGGQDQQAAY
-399 TRPLKAKLEELNIT
+399 TRPLKAKLDEHKIA
-413 HEIVWQAG
+413 HEIAWESG
-421 PGKDTR
+421 PGEDTR
-427 ERVEAINRWFVHDWQ
+427 ERVEAIKRWFVHDWQ

-448 KSSIVEGVSVFLSMF
+448 KSSIVEGVSVFLAMF
-463 DMPDVARVFCPAAPY
+463 DMPDVAKVFCPAAPHI
-478 TTDDPQAIIL
+478 TDDPQAIIL

-497 EKEAAAAK
+497 EKDAAAEK
-505 AAEPQPQ
+505 AGA
-512 PEAEPQPEGEAEAE
+512 
-526 ARSRPEAEPQPEG
+526 
-539 EPEAEAAEPVKA
+539 AEAAE
-551 AQPEAEPQPEGEA
+551 AEP
-564 EAEAAE
+564 E
-570 PQPQP
+570 P
-575 ETDDKTPK
+575 DDKTPQ
-583 AAEIRYTWGGQPKT
+583 AAEIRYTWGGEPKARKKPKT
-597 RAAEPEPV
+597 AKKPETVKAAKPEPV
-605 KAAQPEP
+605 KAAEAAWVVT
-612 EPETKPDDKT
+612 EAEPDDKT
-622 TQEAKPKPDKAKEA
+622 
-636 PWIITEAETDD
+636 
-647 KTPQTPDPSTESNQP
+647 PDPAAESDQAEGTAP
-662 PTQEEAAITRHL
+662 ISRHL
-674 PPIYQLIEQGK
+674 PPIYELIEQGK

-691 PAGINPALSRA
+691 PAGINPALARA

-715 LMRPAQM
+715 LMRPAKM

-741 AFASVGEEDPS
+741 AFASVGEDDPS

-909 AKEAGKI
+909 AKEAGQI

>member
-15 HRPAGPMNWKNP
+15 QRPAGPMNWKNP
-27 IRVFAILGWL
+27 IRVFAVLGWL
-37 VVQVFVLL
+37 VVQGFVLL

-52 FQGLMLLGWAVFRG
+52 FQGLMLLGWTVFRVV
-66 GQFVLGLPPLL
+66 QFVVGLPPLL
-77 LFFFA
+77 LFFL
-82 GLWYAVWSFVRRPF
+82 GGVWYAVWSFVRRPF
-96 PSFAEAPILALVQY
+96 PSLDEHPILALVQY
-110 HTPDVFT
+110 HTPDFFT
-117 TMLVWYYLSPLVAV
+117 AMLLWYYLSPFVAV
-131 MLCGVISVTVWKVW
+131 MLCGLISVTVWKVW
-145 LEGRRRDF
+145 LEGRRRDL

-161 WPLSADQETPAIVIG
+161 WPLSADQKTPAIVIG
-176 EVHHPIEAREIFSPS
+176 EVHHPVEAREIFSPS

-216 ACMNPFARQLLGW
+216 ACMNQFARQLLGW
-229 QAHNPHMRA
+229 QAGNPHLRA
-238 AALILEVKGDFCH
+238 AALVLEVKGDFCH

-259 AGRGEDYIEIGMN
+259 AGRGQDYIEIGMD
-272 SHSQWNPLSAWWLDS
+272 SRSQWNPLSAWWLDS

-322 ELHRVFPQR
+322 ELHRVFPER

-338 YRCAIEPELFASKI
+338 YRCAIDTELFAAKI
-352 EAAQKLSDDLN
+352 EAAEKLSDDLN
-363 TGTIFVE
+363 TGTIFVKA
-370 SDALVPQLTHLEQWN
+370 DALAPQIGQLAQWD
-385 WTRTPGRQQHQAVH
+385 WTPTPGGQQQQAVH
-399 TRPLKAKLEELNIT
+399 TRPLKAKLEELKIA
-413 HEIVWQAG
+413 HEILWESG
-421 PGKDTR
+421 PGEDTR
-427 ERVEAINRWFVHDWQ
+427 ERVEAVKRWFVHDWQ
-442 NLDNKI
+442 ALDNKI

-463 DMPDVARVFCPAAPY
+463 DMPDVAKVFCPAAPHI
-478 TTDDPQAIIL
+478 TDDPQAIIL

-497 EKEAAAAK
+497 EKDAAAEKAG
-505 AAEPQPQ
+505 AAEKAE
-512 PEAEPQPEGEAEAE
+512 PEAEP
-526 ARSRPEAEPQPEG
+526 
-539 EPEAEAAEPVKA
+539 
-551 AQPEAEPQPEGEA
+551 
-564 EAEAAE
+564 
-570 PQPQP
+570 
-575 ETDDKTPK
+575 DHKTPQ
-583 AAEIRYTWGGQPKT
+583 AAEIRYTWGGEPK
-597 RAAEPEPV
+597 AAEPEPV

-612 EPETKPDDKT
+612 
-622 TQEAKPKPDKAKEA
+622 
-636 PWIITEAETDD
+636 DD
-647 KTPQTPDPSTESNQP
+647 KTPQTAEPDDKTPDPSTESNQA
-662 PTQEEAAITRHL
+662 PTEEEASVTRHL
-674 PPIYQLIEQGK
+674 PPIYELIEQGK

-715 LMRPAQM
+715 LMRPAKM

-741 AFASVGEEDPS
+741 AFASVGEDDPS

-888 LEPRRVYLKPHYLPA
+888 LEPRRGYLKPHYLPA

-909 AKEAGKI
+909 AKEAGQI

>member
-1 MKWREIGPNLRELW
+1 MKWREIAPYLRELW

-27 IRVFAILGWL
+27 IRVFAVAGWL
-37 VVQVFVLL
+37 VLQGLVLL

-52 FQGLMLLGWAVFRG
+52 FQGLMLLGWAVFRA
-66 GQFVLGLPPLL
+66 GQFVVALPALV

-96 PSFAEAPILALVQY
+96 PSLDEHPILALVQY
-110 HTPDVFT
+110 HTPDFFSFMV
-117 TMLVWYYLSPLVAV
+117 LWYYLSPFVAV
-131 MLCGVISVTVWKVW
+131 MLCGLISLTVWKVW

-161 WPLSADQETPAIVIG
+161 WPLDPKQKAPAIVIG
-176 EVHHPIEAREIFSPS
+176 EVHHPVEAREIFSPS

-229 QAHNPHMRA
+229 QAGNPHMRA

-251 DIRQILVE
+251 DIRQILVD
-259 AGRGEDYIEIGMN
+259 AGRGQDYIELGMDAR
-272 SHSQWNPLSAWWLDS
+272 SQWNPLSAWWLDS

-322 ELHRVFPQR
+322 ELHRVFPER

-338 YRCAIEPELFASKI
+338 YRCAIDPELFAAKI
-352 EAAQKLSDDLN
+352 EAAEKLSDDLN
-363 TGTIFVE
+363 TGTVFVLR
-370 SDALVPQLTHLEQWN
+370 STYKAQLINLAEWN
-385 WTRTPGRQQHQAVH
+385 WVDAPKKKDVQVVYTRSV
-399 TRPLKAKLEELNIT
+399 KAKLDKLKIA
-413 HEIVWQAG
+413 HEIVWEPG
-421 PGKDTR
+421 PGEDTR
-427 ERVEAINRWFVHDWQ
+427 ERVEAVKRWFVHDWQ
-442 NLDNKI
+442 TLDNKI

-463 DMPDVARVFCPAAPY
+463 DMPDVAKVFCPAAPAI
-478 TTDDPQAIIL
+478 TDDPQAIIL
-488 QAQIKRLKA
+488 QAQIKRLQAKKDAAA
-497 EKEAAAAK
+497 EKAGAA
-505 AAEPQPQ
+505 
-512 PEAEPQPEGEAEAE
+512 EAEP
-526 ARSRPEAEPQPEG
+526 
-539 EPEAEAAEPVKA
+539 EPEAEAEP
-551 AQPEAEPQPEGEA
+551 
-564 EAEAAE
+564 
-570 PQPQP
+570 
-575 ETDDKTPK
+575 DDKTP
-583 AAEIRYTWGGQPKT
+583 Q
-597 RAAEPEPV
+597 AAEPEPV
-605 KAAQPEP
+605 KAAEAAWVVT
-612 EPETKPDDKT
+612 EAEPDDKT
-622 TQEAKPKPDKAKEA
+622 
-636 PWIITEAETDD
+636 
-647 KTPQTPDPSTESNQP
+647 PDPAAESDQAEGTAP
-662 PTQEEAAITRHL
+662 ISRHL
-674 PPIYQLIEQGK
+674 PPIYELIEQGK

-691 PAGINPALSRA
+691 PAGINPALARA

-715 LMRPAQM
+715 LMRPAKM

-728 YFRPAVFICDEYQ
+728 YFRPAVLICDEYQ
-741 AFASVGEEDPS
+741 AFASVGEDDPS

-909 AKEAGKI
+909 AKEAGQI

>member
-1 MKWREIGPNLRELW
+1 
-15 HRPAGPMNWKNP
+15 
-27 IRVFAILGWL
+27 
-37 VVQVFVLL
+37 
-45 GWAGWRV
+45 
-52 FQGLMLLGWAVFRG
+52 
-66 GQFVLGLPPLL
+66 
-77 LFFFA
+77 
-82 GLWYAVWSFVRRPF
+82 
-96 PSFAEAPILALVQY
+96 
-110 HTPDVFT
+110 
-117 TMLVWYYLSPLVAV
+117 
-131 MLCGVISVTVWKVW
+131 
-145 LEGRRRDF
+145 
-153 APFAKLPP
+153 
-161 WPLSADQETPAIVIG
+161 
-176 EVHHPIEAREIFSPS
+176 
-191 WLTIPERGL
+191 
-200 YTGVAIFGA
+200 
-209 VGSGKTS
+209 
-216 ACMNPFARQLLGW
+216 MNPFARQLLGW
-229 QAHNPHMRA
+229 QAHDPHMRA
-238 AALILEVKGDFCH
+238 AALVLEVKGDFCH

-259 AGRGEDYIEIGMN
+259 AGRGEDYIELGMD
-272 SHSQWNPLSAWWLDS
+272 SRSQWNPLSAWWLDS

-322 ELHRVFPQR
+322 ELHRVFPDR

-338 YRCAIEPELFASKI
+338 YRCAIDPELFAAKI
-352 EAAQKLSDDLN
+352 EAAEKLSDDLN
-363 TGTIFVE
+363 IGTVFIKKDVLK
-370 SDALVPQLTHLEQWN
+370 AHKKHLSKWEWEA
-385 WTRTPGRQQHQAVH
+385 TAEGQHCYAPH
-399 TRPLKAKLEELNIT
+399 TRPLKARLEAKKIEHQIAWK
-413 HEIVWQAG
+413 HG
-421 PGKDTR
+421 PGNDTR
-427 ERVEAINRWFVHDWQ
+427 ERVSAIKRWFDHDWQ
-442 NLDNKI
+442 ALDNKI

-463 DMPDVARVFCPAAPY
+463 DMPDVAKVFCPAAPAV
-478 TTDDPQAIIL
+478 TDDPQAIIL
-488 QAQIKRLKA
+488 QAQIKRAQA
-497 EKEAAAAK
+497 EKDAAAGK
-505 AAEPQPQ
+505 A
-512 PEAEPQPEGEAEAE
+512 
-526 ARSRPEAEPQPEG
+526 
-539 EPEAEAAEPVKA
+539 
-551 AQPEAEPQPEGEA
+551 
-564 EAEAAE
+564 
-570 PQPQP
+570 
-575 ETDDKTPK
+575 T
-583 AAEIRYTWGGQPKT
+583 
-597 RAAEPEPV
+597 EPEP
-605 KAAQPEP
+605 QPEP
-612 EPETKPDDKT
+612 EPEPQPDDET
-622 TQEAKPKPDKAKEA
+622 AQAEAAQPVNPTEA
-636 PWIITEAETDD
+636 PWIVIDAKPDD
-647 KTPQTPDPSTESNQP
+647 DALDPSTESNQR
-662 PTQEEAAITRHL
+662 PTLEQAQITRHL
-674 PPIYQLIEQGK
+674 PPLYQLIEQGK

-715 LMRPAQM
+715 LMRPAKM

-741 AFASVGEEDPS
+741 AFASVGEDDPS

-835 EVSPLSGRAGGG
+835 GVSPLSGRAGGG

-909 AKEAGKI
+909 AKEAGQI

>member
-1 MKWREIGPNLRELW
+1 MKWREVGPYLRELW

-27 IRVFAILGWL
+27 IRVFAVAGWL
-37 VVQVFVLL
+37 VVQGFVLL

-52 FQGLMLLGWAVFRG
+52 FQGLMLLGWAVFRV
-66 GQFVLGLPPLL
+66 GQFVVRLPALV
-77 LFFFA
+77 LFFF
-82 GLWYAVWSFVRRPF
+82 GGVGYAVWSFVRRPF
-96 PSFAEAPILALVQY
+96 PSLDENPLLALMNY
-110 HTPDVFT
+110 HTPNFFGWVV
-117 TMLVWYYLSPLVAV
+117 LWYYVSPFVVV
-131 MLCGVISVTVWKVW
+131 MLSGLIALTVWKVW

-161 WPLSADQETPAIVIG
+161 WPLDPKQKVPAIVIG
-176 EVHHPIEAREIFSPS
+176 EVHHPVEAREIFSPS

-229 QAHNPHMRA
+229 QAGNEQMRA
-238 AALILEVKGDFCH
+238 AALVLALVLEVKGDFCH

-259 AGRGEDYIEIGMN
+259 AGRGQDYIELGMDAR
-272 SHSQWNPLSAWWLDS
+272 SQWNPLSAWWLDS

-322 ELHRVFPQR
+322 ELHRVFPER

-338 YRCAIEPELFASKI
+338 YRCAIDLELFAAKI
-352 EAAQKLSDDLN
+352 EAAEKLSDDLN
-363 TGTIFVE
+363 TGTVFIKEHVLQAQNINLAE
-370 SDALVPQLTHLEQWN
+370 WNWVDALDTKDDV
-385 WTRTPGRQQHQAVH
+385 QAVY
-399 TRPLKAKLEELNIT
+399 TRPMKEKLDELNIA
-413 HEIVWQAG
+413 HEIVWEPG
-421 PGKDTR
+421 PGEDTR
-427 ERVEAINRWFVHDWQ
+427 ERVEAVKRWFVHDWQ
-442 NLDNKI
+442 TLDNKI
-448 KSSIVEGVSVFLSMF
+448 KSSIVEGVSVFLAMF
-463 DMPDVARVFCPAAPY
+463 DMPDVAKVFCPAAPHIP
-478 TTDDPQAIIL
+478 DDPQAIIL
-488 QAQIKRLKA
+488 QAQLKRLKA
-497 EKEAAAAK
+497 EKD
-505 AAEPQPQ
+505 
-512 PEAEPQPEGEAEAE
+512 
-526 ARSRPEAEPQPEG
+526 
-539 EPEAEAAEPVKA
+539 EAAEPEKA
-551 AQPEAEPQPEGEA
+551 GADMAGQ
-564 EAEAAE
+564 
-570 PQPQP
+570 
-575 ETDDKTPK
+575 KPK
-583 AAEIRYTWGGQPKT
+583 ATEIKYTWGGASKDPQKPKAAKKPQAAVAAAEKAANPEPKK
-597 RAAEPEPV
+597 AAEPEPDP
-605 KAAQPEP
+605 AA
-612 EPETKPDDKT
+612 
-622 TQEAKPKPDKAKEA
+622 
-636 PWIITEAETDD
+636 
-647 KTPQTPDPSTESNQP
+647 ESNQAATP
-662 PTQEEAAITRHL
+662 PDTEGTAPITQHL
-674 PPIYQLIEQGK
+674 PPIYELIEQGK

-691 PAGINPALSRA
+691 PAGINPALARA

-715 LMRPAQM
+715 LMRPAKM
-722 KANPGS
+722 KQTPGR

-741 AFASVGEEDPS
+741 AFASVGEDDPS

-909 AKEAGKI
+909 AKEAGQI

>member
-1 MKWREIGPNLRELW
+1 MKWREIGPYLRELW

-27 IRVFAILGWL
+27 IRVFAVLGWL
-37 VVQVFVLL
+37 IVQGFVLL
-45 GWAGWRV
+45 GLAGWRV
-52 FQGLMLLGWAVFRG
+52 FQALMLLGWTVFRVAH
-66 GQFVLGLPPLL
+66 FVVRLPALL
-77 LFFFA
+77 LFFF
-82 GLWYAVWSFVRRPF
+82 GGVWYAVWSFVRRPF
-96 PSFAEAPILALVQY
+96 PSLDEHPILALVQF
-110 HTPDVFT
+110 HTPDFFSFMV
-117 TMLVWYYLSPLVAV
+117 LWYYLSPFVAV
-131 MLCGVISVTVWKVW
+131 MLSGLISVTVWKVW

-161 WPLSADQETPAIVIG
+161 WPLDPKQKAPAIVIV
-176 EVHHPIEAREIFSPS
+176 EVHHPVEAREIFSPS

-216 ACMNPFARQLLGW
+216 ACMNPFASQLLGW
-229 QAHNPHMRA
+229 QAGNPHMRA
-238 AALILEVKGDFCH
+238 AALVLEVKGDFCH

-259 AGRGEDYIEIGMN
+259 AGRGSDYIELGMDAR
-272 SHSQWNPLSAWWLDS
+272 SQWNPLSAWWLDS

-322 ELHRVFPQR
+322 ELHRVFPER

-338 YRCAIEPELFASKI
+338 YRCAIDPELFAAKI
-352 EAAQKLSDDLN
+352 EAAEKLSDDLN
-363 TGTIFVE
+363 TGTVFVKE
-370 SDALVPQLTHLEQWN
+370 DVLEAQSEHLCEWN
-385 WTRTPGRQQHQAVH
+385 WTVAPGGQDQQAAY
-399 TRPLKAKLEELNIT
+399 TRPMKAKLDELQIT
-413 HEIVWQAG
+413 HEIVWEPG
-421 PGKDTR
+421 PGEDTR
-427 ERVEAINRWFVHDWQ
+427 ERVEAVKRWFVHDWQ
-442 NLDNKI
+442 TLDNKI
-448 KSSIVEGVSVFLSMF
+448 KSSIVEGVSVFLAMF
-463 DMPDVARVFCPAAPY
+463 DMPDVAKVFCPAAPHIP
-478 TTDDPQAIIL
+478 DDPQAIIL
-488 QAQIKRLKA
+488 QAQLKRIKA
-497 EKEAAAAK
+497 EKDAAAAK
-505 AAEPQPQ
+505 ASA
-512 PEAEPQPEGEAEAE
+512 
-526 ARSRPEAEPQPEG
+526 
-539 EPEAEAAEPVKA
+539 K
-551 AQPEAEPQPEGEA
+551 
-564 EAEAAE
+564 
-570 PQPQP
+570 
-575 ETDDKTPK
+575 KPK
-583 AAEIRYTWGGQPKT
+583 AAEIKFTWGGEPKAAKKPE
-597 RAAEPEPV
+597 AAEPE
-605 KAAQPEP
+605 AATEP
-612 EPETKPDDKT
+612 E
-622 TQEAKPKPDKAKEA
+622 A
-636 PWIITEAETDD
+636 DD
-647 KTPQTPDPSTESNQP
+647 KTPDPAAESNQAATSIP
-662 PTQEEAAITRHL
+662 PATAGAAPISQHL
-674 PPIYQLIEQGK
+674 PPLFELIEQGK

-691 PAGINPALSRA
+691 PAGINPALARA

-715 LMRPAQM
+715 LMRPAKM
-722 KANPGS
+722 KQTPGR

-741 AFASVGEEDPS
+741 AFASVGEDDPS

-847 GGSMGATKSFREQR
+847 GGSMGATKSLREQR

-909 AKEAGKI
+909 AKEAGQI